1 MTSKEI
7 QEMIIDLEDQIER
20 FGVMNTFNLQLS
32 ILKSYK
38 QDLERLEALEQENK
52 EYFEIITK
60 QAYLLNNKHIDR
72 PFIEILQQEN
82 EKLKKAIEILKDH
95 VQFKLVPIVS
105 NDAILE
111 GAYHFGIKIDKY
123 GYYAT
128 LPKIEAEV
136 LKEVLEND

>member
-1 MTSKEI
+1 MTSKELTYQDI
-7 QEMIIDLEDQIER
+7 VKLRKQMQENNRNFYEQPIVITYRQAIQIENECL
-20 FGVMNTFNLQLS
+20 V
-32 ILKSYK
+32 
-38 QDLERLEALEQENK
+38 LE
-52 EYFEIITK
+52 
-60 QAYLLNNKHIDR
+60 
-72 PFIEILQQEN
+72 QEN

-105 NDAILE
+105 NDPILE

-136 LKEVLEND
+136 LKEVLENEL